1 MNKNNYDPATK
12 PTLYFIG
19 VTTSKS
25 SIMSLFPKWA
35 EHLRLGDCEI
45 KGFDFMP
52 HDEPAKYRECVEF
65 IKNDPLSKGALV
77 TTHKINILF
86 SCIDQFDYLD
96 EHAKLMGEISCISK
110 DGKKLLGHA
119 KDPISSDLALNQLL
133 PENYWKKKGGDVL
146 CLGAGG
152 AAIAIL
158 HNLIRKKQNGNHPS
172 KIFVTDISPSR
183 LESIKQFHRQSDT
196 KIPIEFHHCTE
207 PESNDELIIN
217 LKPHSLIINA
227 TGLGKD
233 KPGSPLTWGVQYPQY
248 SIAWELNYRG
258 ELVFLDQAEAQ
269 RKKKN
274 LTIHD
279 GWVYFIHGWIEVI
292 TEVFQIDI
300 KNSGDYFENLSDIAW
315 SIRT

>member
-133 PENYWKKKGGDVL
+133 PENYWKKKDGDVL